1 MKLTTYSVIFVLFC
15 ILLIDSIMVG
25 DIRSFIALCV
35 IYLAGLIYTVRTE
48 PEFPGSYK
56 LAWPLA
62 KLWKYFNL

>member
-1 MKLTTYSVIFVLFC
+1 MKLTTYSVIFVLLC
-15 ILLIDSIMVG
+15 ILVIDIIMTGDVG
-25 DIRSFIALCV
+25 SVIALCTV
-35 IYLAGLIYTVRTE
+35 YLTGLLYTVRTE